1 MLLVQNLCFSRLN
14 KKIYEDI
21 NLSLS
26 IGKTILLSG
35 KNGSGKTTFIKTI
48 INILKPDSGN
58 IYWKGKEI
66 NKNLYDFFNNVTYI
80 SDKPTSIKYLTI
92 KENIK
97 IWKKFFLSNIDDEQI
112 ENILSTLK
120 LYEIANLKARNL
132 SLGEIKKLE
141 MLRLVIENKKVWILD
156 EPLSNLDSGSLD
168 IIKQT
173 FDDHCNNGGSIIFTS
188 HQKTIINI
196 NEEIIIKDV

>member
-35 KNGSGKTTFIKTI
+35 KNGAGKTTFIKTI

-112 ENILSTLK
+112 KNILSILK

>member
-26 IGKTILLSG
+26 VGKTILLSG
-35 KNGSGKTTFIKTI
+35 KNGAGKTTFIKTI
-48 INILKPDSGN
+48 LNIFKPDSGS
-58 IYWKGKEI
+58 IFWKGKEI
-66 NKNLYDFFNNVTYI
+66 NKNLYDFFNSVTYI

-92 KENIK
+92 TENIK

-112 ENILSTLK
+112 ANILSTLK
-120 LYEIANLKARNL
+120 LFELSNLKAGSL

-156 EPLSNLDSGSLD
+156 EPLSNLDSSSLD
-168 IIKQT
+168 IMRQT
-173 FDDHCNNGGSIIFTS
+173 FDDHCNNDGSIIFTS
-188 HQKTIINI
+188 HEKNIINI
-196 NEEIIIKDV
+196 NEEIILKDV